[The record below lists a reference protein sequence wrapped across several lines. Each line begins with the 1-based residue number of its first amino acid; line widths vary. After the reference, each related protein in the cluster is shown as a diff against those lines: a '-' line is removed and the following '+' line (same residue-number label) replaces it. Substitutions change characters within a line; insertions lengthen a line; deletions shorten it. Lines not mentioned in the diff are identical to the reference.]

1 MPRHA
6 LVEARRP
13 KQARQRVQP
22 AMNQATRQTRDA
34 ANDLANRIARE
45 LDAIFRR
52 RWMEFLRA
60 KKPDAAIL
68 TDGLERELDA
78 ATAKALA
85 DMANEASRTTL
96 EGVAKSVPGEALLAI
111 HSPKDLVVRESLT
124 EAGGPILAQFVSGL
138 GKGAQR
144 IANSFLR
151 LPTKAE
157 VARLVFEPFEGQ
169 TWTQR
174 MRNWLP
180 VEEEIATEIQD
191 GLALGKSRQEIA
203 RAILPL
209 VDDSRYK
216 AIRIARTEVHRV
228 NVTAQ
233 MRSVDQAL
241 GDAVVAWRYTATRD
255 SRVSED
261 HLKLDGKVY
270 KRGETKPRLPSRPN
284 CRCVYSPVMKSW
296 DSFGLPPAVAA
307 ALKAPFGGRAKGV

>member
-1 MPRHA
+1 MDRST
-6 LVEARRP
+6 R
-13 KQARQRVQP
+13 RVQ
-22 AMNQATRQTRDA
+22 DA
-34 ANDLANRIARE
+34 SNVLADRIARE
-45 LDAIFRR
+45 LDAIYRR
-52 RWMEFLRA
+52 RWMAFLKA
-60 KKPDAAIL
+60 KQPDPGII

-78 ATAKALA
+78 ATARVLA
-85 DMANEASRTTL
+85 DMANASSRATL
-96 EGVAKSVPGEALLAI
+96 EAVARSVPGEALLAI
-111 HSPKDLVVRESLT
+111 HAPNEIVVAESMT
-124 EAGGPILAQFVSGL
+124 ESGGQVLAKFVSDF
-138 GKGAQR
+138 GKRAQR

-151 LPTKAE
+151 LPTQEE

-180 VEEEIATEIQD
+180 VEEDIATEIKD
-191 GLALGKSRQEIA
+191 GLALGNSRQDIA

-209 VDDSRYK
+209 VDGSRYK

-241 GDAVVAWRYTATRD
+241 GDAVEAWRYTATRD
-255 SRVSED
+255 SRVSEE

-270 KRGETKPRLPSRPN
+270 KRGDPKPKLPSRPN

-307 ALKAPFGGRAKGV
+307 ALKAPFGGRAKGQ